1 VKASVYHLIEPYKLK
16 INEESLALDI
26 GRNEIK
32 CETIVSAISPGTELG
47 AYIGLPNLRGGYGY
61 PRVQGYCN
69 VAEVIEVGSS
79 VKDFKKNDLVLTA
92 ASHRSHFIISEAKA
106 LKLPSDCKPE
116 EVVFAYLYH
125 LGYNAVLRSEMRLGN
140 SVLVLGLGLL
150 GITTVAMA
158 SIGGA
163 QVTGLTEHAR
173 AAKLAVELG
182 AKSTFTRHEL
192 LDKNQEN
199 SFDIVIL
206 TTNTWSD
213 WDLAMKYV
221 AMRGTIAT
229 LGFPGRSESPGKY
242 NPLDSQ
248 YFYAKQLRIESIGY
262 SPEFPDSRGFL
273 RFNEKDNLKYIV
285 GLITSNTLNP
295 KALIAKEIQ
304 SENLEVA
311 YRELLDK
318 KLSPLTYI
326 LRWKK

>member
-1 VKASVYHLIEPYKLK
+1 VKASVYYLIEPYKLELK
-16 INEESLALDI
+16 EESLSFDI

-32 CETIVSAISPGTELG
+32 CETIVSAISSGTELG

-92 ASHRSHFIISEAKA
+92 ASHRSHFIISEVKA

-140 SVLVLGLGLL
+140 SFLVLGLGLL

-163 QVTGLTEHAR
+163 KVTGLTEHAR
-173 AAKLAVELG
+173 SAKLAVEQG
-182 AKSTFTRHEL
+182 AKFTYTRQEIR
-192 LDKNQEN
+192 DQNQHN

-206 TTNTWSD
+206 NTYTLSD
-213 WDLAMKYV
+213 WDIAM
-221 AMRGTIAT
+221 
-229 LGFPGRSESPGKY
+229 
-242 NPLDSQ
+242 
-248 YFYAKQLRIESIGY
+248 
-262 SPEFPDSRGFL
+262 
-273 RFNEKDNLKYIV
+273 
-285 GLITSNTLNP
+285 
-295 KALIAKEIQ
+295 
-304 SENLEVA
+304 
-311 YRELLDK
+311 
-318 KLSPLTYI
+318 
-326 LRWKK
+326 